1 MYHMVIIEK
10 QRTFISSGTN
20 LLFGKDV
27 LFQNCCPHAY
37 QSVDGIVVSIVDSKS
52 IFIEVLHMYIYDP
65 VTIVRVSTPLHCCNI
80 I

>member
-1 MYHMVIIEK
+1 MSKRILELFN
-10 QRTFISSGTN
+10 TF
-20 LLFGKDV
+20 LFYFVHKR
-27 LFQNCCPHAY
+27 LIANC
-37 QSVDGIVVSIVDSKS
+37 DSKS